1 VSGAG
6 SGLRI
11 AAIMDTAILS
21 GPGRQLTEVARAL
34 KHKGVDVTV
43 VTFQRRGRAAS
54 PFPEHLA
61 KAGVA
66 CEVLPESGATD
77 VSLLPRLRVAID
89 RIDPHVI
96 QTHSYKPAAL
106 VAAMQLLGRRRP
118 WAAFFHGVTHEDR
131 KVRVYNWIDR
141 RLVARADRIVVMSQA
156 QLAGFDHLGDRVRLV
171 HNAVLTSA
179 IRDGAADRLSLPES
193 PRPVLGVIGR
203 LSAEKGID
211 VLLRAVALLRD
222 RGVNASLLVAGDG
235 PERNALMRLR
245 DDLGLTDSVH
255 FLGPVHPIAAL
266 YPHLDV
272 VVLSSRTEGLPNV
285 LLEALAA
292 DRAVVAT
299 RVGAIP
305 EVLSEPDAGALVE
318 PDSVNDLADA
328 IIRALSRLDDPRA
341 REARRRAVDAFSLDR
356 RAEAHVA
363 LYRELVGAAS
373 RAA

>member
-1 VSGAG
+1 
-6 SGLRI
+6 
-11 AAIMDTAILS
+11 MDTAILS

-34 KHKGVDVTV
+34 KDTGVELTV
-43 VTFQRRGRAAS
+43 VTFQRRGRPAS

-77 VSLLPRLRVAID
+77 VSLISRLRAVID
-89 RIDPHVI
+89 RLDPHVL

-106 VAAMQLLGRRRP
+106 VAALQVIGRRRP
-118 WAAFFHGVTHEDR
+118 WIAFFHGVTHEDR
-131 KVRVYNWIDR
+131 KVRVYNWLDR
-141 RLVARADRIVVMSQA
+141 RLVARADRVVVMSQA
-156 QLAGFDHLGDRVRLV
+156 QLAGFSHLGDRVRLV
-171 HNAVLTSA
+171 HNAVLTA
-179 IRDGAADRLSLPES
+179 AVRDGAGERLSLPES

-211 VLLRAVALLRD
+211 VLLRAVRVLHD
-222 RGVNASLLVAGDG
+222 RGLQPSLLIAGDG
-235 PERNALMRLR
+235 PEREPLIKLR
-245 DDLGLTDSVH
+245 DDLKLTDSVR
-255 FLGPVHPIAAL
+255 FLGAVHPIAAL

-305 EVLSEPDAGALVE
+305 EVLAETDAGELVA
-318 PDSVNDLADA
+318 PDSVNELADGIA
-328 IIRALSRLDDPRA
+328 RALSRLDDQRA
-341 REARRRAVDAFSLDR
+341 RDARRRAVDAFSLER
-356 RAEAHVA
+356 RAQAHVA
-363 LYRELVGAAS
+363 IYRELVSRSS

>member
-1 VSGAG
+1 VSAG
-6 SGLRI
+6 REGLRI
-11 AAIMDTAILS
+11 TAIMDTAILS

-34 KHKGVDVTV
+34 RDTGIDLTV
-43 VTFQRRGRAAS
+43 LTFQRRGRPAS

-61 KAGVA
+61 NAGVA
-66 CEVLPESGATD
+66 CEVLSESGATD
-77 VSLLPRLRVAID
+77 VSLLPRLRAAIE
-89 RIDPHVI
+89 RLDPHVV

-106 VAAMQLLGRRRP
+106 VAAMQMLGRRRP
-118 WAAFFHGVTHEDR
+118 WVAFFHGVTHEDR
-131 KVRVYNWIDR
+131 KVRLYNWLDR
-141 RLVARADRIVVMSQA
+141 RLVARADRVVVMSQA
-156 QLAGFDHLGDRVRLV
+156 QLTGFRHLGERVRLV

-179 IRDGAADRLSLPES
+179 IRDGAMDRLSLPES

-203 LSAEKGID
+203 LSAEKGVD
-211 VLLRAVALLRD
+211 VLLRSMRMLHDQGRQPT
-222 RGVNASLLVAGDG
+222 LLVAGDG
-235 PERNALMRLR
+235 PEREPLTKLR
-245 DDLGLTDSVH
+245 DDLGLTAFVH

-292 DRAVVAT
+292 DRAIVAT

-305 EVLSEPDAGALVE
+305 EVLSESEAGELVE
-318 PDSVNDLADA
+318 PESATELAEGIA
-328 IIRALSRLDDPRA
+328 RALTRLDDERA
-341 REARRRAVDAFSLDR
+341 REARRRAVDAFSLQR

-363 LYRELVGAAS
+363 IYRELVNAGS

>member
-1 VSGAG
+1 
-6 SGLRI
+6 
-11 AAIMDTAILS
+11 MDTSILS

-34 KHKGVDVTV
+34 KGTGVELTV
-43 VTFQRRGRAAS
+43 VTFQRRGRPTS

-77 VSLLPRLRVAID
+77 VSLLPRLRAVMD
-89 RIDPHVI
+89 RLDPHVV

-106 VAAMQLLGRRRP
+106 VAAMQVLGRRRP
-118 WAAFFHGVTHEDR
+118 WIAFFHGVTHEDR
-131 KVRVYNWIDR
+131 KVRVYNWLDR
-141 RLVARADRIVVMSQA
+141 RLVERADRVVVMSQA
-156 QLAGFDHLGDRVRLV
+156 QLAGFSHLGDRVRLV

-179 IRDGAADRLSLPES
+179 VRDGVDERLSLPGS

-211 VLLRAVALLRD
+211 VLLRAVRVLHDHGTR
-222 RGVNASLLVAGDG
+222 ASLLIAGDG
-235 PERNALMRLR
+235 PERETLTKLR
-245 DDLGLTDSVH
+245 DELGLGESVH
-255 FLGPVHPIAAL
+255 FLGAVHPIAAL

-305 EVLSEPDAGALVE
+305 EVLTDPEAGEIVAPESVSE
-318 PDSVNDLADA
+318 LADGIA
-328 IIRALSRLDDPRA
+328 RALGRLEDQRA
-341 REARRRAVDAFSLDR
+341 RDARRRAVDAFSLER
-356 RAEAHVA
+356 RARAHVEI
-363 LYRELVGAAS
+363 YRELVTASSKAA
-373 RAA
+373 

>member
-1 VSGAG
+1 MSGA
-6 SGLRI
+6 SEGLRI
-11 AAIMDTAILS
+11 TAIMDTAILS

-34 KHKGVDVTV
+34 KETGVDLTV
-43 VTFQRRGRAAS
+43 LTFQRRGRPAS

-66 CEVLPESGATD
+66 CEVLSESGATD
-77 VSLLPRLRVAID
+77 VSLLPRLRAAID
-89 RIDPHVI
+89 RLDPHVV

-106 VAAMQLLGRRRP
+106 VAAIQMLGRRRP
-118 WAAFFHGVTHEDR
+118 WIAFFHGVTHEDR
-131 KVRVYNWIDR
+131 KVRLYNWLDR
-141 RLVARADRIVVMSQA
+141 RLVARADRVVVMSRA
-156 QLAGFDHLGDRVRLV
+156 QLAGFRHLGERVRLV
-171 HNAVLTSA
+171 HNAVLTA
-179 IRDGAADRLSLPES
+179 AVRDGAMDRLSLPES

-211 VLLRAVALLRD
+211 VLIRSLRLLHD
-222 RGVNASLLVAGDG
+222 RGRQLTLLVAGDG
-235 PERNALMRLR
+235 PEREALTKLR
-245 DDLGLTDSVH
+245 DDLELTSSVH
-255 FLGPVHPIAAL
+255 FLGAVHPIAAL

-305 EVLSEPDAGALVE
+305 EVLSESDAGELVAPE
-318 PDSVNDLADA
+318 SATDLADG
-328 IIRALSRLDDPRA
+328 IVRALDRLDDQRA
-341 REARRRAVDAFSLDR
+341 RDARRRAVDAFSLER
-356 RAEAHVA
+356 RADAHVA
-363 LYRELVGAAS
+363 MYRELVNAGP